1 MGHVYLQGGS
11 FFDTKSQQVT
21 HTSSIWVFPKI
32 GVPPNH
38 PILIG
43 FSIMNHPFWG
53 FPPIFGNT
61 HILLGGN
68 SFVRWILV
76 ALLWFPNS
84 PGYKKNHPPCKVQF
98 FGTTPPRKFNSNPKR
113 KPDRLPV
120 PWFFSGVSTRGCIEL
135 VFCSTFRKHSG
146 GFSLQRSWVSSD
158 NVKCPMKKHI
168 LHPREPKFPDP
179 EKDACGNGCSFLLL
193 GIVNCVL
200 CPAIRFQR

>member
-43 FSIMNHPFWG
+43 FSIINHPFWG
-53 FPPIFGNT
+53 LPPIFGNT

-68 SFVRWILV
+68 SFQMNFCLPFFDSLIVQATKKSPPLQGPILR
-76 ALLWFPNS
+76 NYS
-84 PGYKKNHPPCKVQF
+84 
-98 FGTTPPRKFNSNPKR
+98 PRKFNSNPKR

-120 PWFFSGVSTRGCIEL
+120 PWFFSGVSTRC
-135 VFCSTFRKHSG
+135 
-146 GFSLQRSWVSSD
+146 
-158 NVKCPMKKHI
+158 
-168 LHPREPKFPDP
+168 
-179 EKDACGNGCSFLLL
+179 
-193 GIVNCVL
+193 
-200 CPAIRFQR
+200 